1 MRSHLTCKS
10 VSVPMSFIYNCA
22 LHLLVLHD
30 IRCETQSMPCPC
42 TLYCSLA
49 KIKIVSHP
57 WPAPHLTGSPSDSKS
72 VGEPDSSLELFTTQD
87 QEDIWFKMMPLTILR
102 IGILENDDWLV
113 SGFLLTSY
121 RQSHQT
127 GVIALVGRELCGDW
141 AEQPLHIASN
151 SFFVES
157 TLTFPKKWDRM
168 KFTRSGWPAEKS
180 TKLRRYIPE
189 EASVKS
195 TQQESTFSE
204 S

>member
-1 MRSHLTCKS
+1 ML
-10 VSVPMSFIYNCA
+10 
-22 LHLLVLHD
+22 
-30 IRCETQSMPCPC
+30 
-42 TLYCSLA
+42 
-49 KIKIVSHP
+49 
-57 WPAPHLTGSPSDSKS
+57 
-72 VGEPDSSLELFTTQD
+72 
-87 QEDIWFKMMPLTILR
+87 LTILR

-204 S
+204 SKDYIDYALYAKVGVLVFFQLRRSGCTHSMNNVVGCSGFESTTRVRSRSRPMMIK